1 MPSKSILLAFPCKQ
15 VDRHQ
20 LRCSYMQWKCLKLA
34 EINASVSYFMLVFSQ
49 VPPMFWALVQF
60 PMQFLICDCSIITRC
75 RRTLLWKTGCHQL
88 LLQLQLLSL
97 SPLSYRWVLTCAS
110 WGTSALGAA
119 RLPKWDQ
126 TEDLITAGLKNKPN
140 LTSSKVTRGELW
152 PEVSAW
158 SPRTQRRHAVQR
170 LIARS
175 THTVLSVSVIDLSRY
190 SESSTEVFWW
200 NASRDN
206 TFSSTWHSLAFFIF
220 SVFIWFTAFLLTL
233 LCFHSWK
240 HMWGFRVLSLLPSF
254 LPGGKDLGNDL
265 NFLSFEIVKTNWIHF
280 WHSKAKTLLSI
291 HRNPYTSYTTACI
304 VKTGDRV
311 IFWPSNLK
319 LIFWS

>member
-1 MPSKSILLAFPCKQ
+1 
-15 VDRHQ
+15 
-20 LRCSYMQWKCLKLA
+20 
-34 EINASVSYFMLVFSQ
+34 MLVCPTSCLFFPKYHQCFGLLFNSQ
-49 VPPMFWALVQF
+49 CNFWFVTALSSPGAGGHYFGRQGVTSSYYSYSCCHCHRCHIGECLLVL
-60 PMQFLICDCSIITRC
+60 PEVHLLRVLPGCPSGTRQ
-75 RRTLLWKTGCHQL
+75 KTWSQ
-88 LLQLQLLSL
+88 Q
-97 SPLSYRWVLTCAS
+97 
-110 WGTSALGAA
+110 
-119 RLPKWDQ
+119 
-126 TEDLITAGLKNKPN
+126 NKPN

-158 SPRTQRRHAVQR
+158 RSPRTQRRHAVQR

-175 THTVLSVSVIDLSRY
+175 THTVLSVSVINLSRY

-254 LPGGKDLGNDL
+254 SPGGKDLGNDL